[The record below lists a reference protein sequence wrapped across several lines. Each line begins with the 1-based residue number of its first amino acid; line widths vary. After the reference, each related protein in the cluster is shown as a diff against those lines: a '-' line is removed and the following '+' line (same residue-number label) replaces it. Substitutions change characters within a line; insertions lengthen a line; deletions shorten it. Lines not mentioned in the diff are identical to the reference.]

1 MLTEAAGFRCGV
13 SQSMSTGWQYQLRVY
28 LPDELVDI
36 ARSDPGNPALGPLAN
51 TLAKHHA
58 TMVCQFDAFAGY
70 VAEAEQHG
78 VEGYPLYQWTK
89 ATIENP
95 EKKA

>member
-1 MLTEAAGFRCGV
+1 
-13 SQSMSTGWQYQLRVY
+13 MSTGWQYQVRVY

-58 TMVCQFDAFAGY
+58 TMVCQFDAFAG
-70 VAEAEQHG
+70 
-78 VEGYPLYQWTK
+78 
-89 ATIENP
+89 
-95 EKKA
+95 